1 MHYLIYGSGAVGSML
16 GTQLALNGEH
26 VSFLARPREAEEFN
40 VYGITLTGIRSP
52 GRLENPTI
60 YTTPEDAISST
71 AIDVVLLTVKAYDVE
86 ASGKSIRVLL
96 PRATPVV
103 CLSNGVGSEKTLA
116 GIIGGKNVIA
126 ASLTTAVRLR
136 PRGVVHVA
144 RERGLGISGS
154 HHALPQILNTL
165 RNAGIKTRRYT
176 HSERMKWS
184 KLLINIISNASSAIL
199 GWAPGQIF
207 DHPGLFHLEFSA
219 LAEAIQ
225 AMRHKGL
232 RVENLPGV
240 PVSLLPM
247 VSSLRGK
254 FFARVFGRVVARARG
269 RKRPSLFYAIGQGR
283 SEIDWLNGAIV
294 REGHTSGFPTPANQ
308 VLTQIMN
315 SLVNDSS
322 EHSRFLNQPD
332 ELLKLASAAGVRGIQ
347 GYNAIGAKG

>member
-1 MHYLIYGSGAVGSML
+1 MHYLIYGAGAVGSML

-52 GRLENPTI
+52 GRLENPKI

-144 RERGLGISGS
+144 RERGLGISGN
-154 HHALPQILNTL
+154 HHALPQLLNTL
-165 RNAGIKTRRYT
+165 KHAGIKTRSHT
-176 HSERMKWS
+176 HSVR
-184 KLLINIISNASSAIL
+184 
-199 GWAPGQIF
+199 
-207 DHPGLFHLEFSA
+207 
-219 LAEAIQ
+219 
-225 AMRHKGL
+225 
-232 RVENLPGV
+232 
-240 PVSLLPM
+240 
-247 VSSLRGK
+247 
-254 FFARVFGRVVARARG
+254 
-269 RKRPSLFYAIGQGR
+269 RK
-283 SEIDWLNGAIV
+283 
-294 REGHTSGFPTPANQ
+294 
-308 VLTQIMN
+308 
-315 SLVNDSS
+315 
-322 EHSRFLNQPD
+322 
-332 ELLKLASAAGVRGIQ
+332 
-347 GYNAIGAKG
+347 